1 MKTLVLFSLQVN
13 GAQGLV
19 IECWQWLPVIL
30 AVVYVAVRFILP
42 LITRKGFRNRW
53 KPVQATINLAN
64 IGSVTIRPDN
74 EIACVAHQAW
84 VEMMTRKAGL
94 LLDERNDV
102 IVEVYN
108 SWYQLFGELRKLIRS
123 IPADTIRDSDDAKK
137 LVDILMKAMNDGLR
151 PHLTR
156 WQAKFRVWYDND
168 SRERSAVAPQER
180 QRNYPEYAGLI
191 EDLKSVNVQMAQ
203 FADVLA
209 QIAHGN

>member
-1 MKTLVLFSLQVN
+1 LLIIAT
-13 GAQGLV
+13 
-19 IECWQWLPVIL
+19 I
-30 AVVYVAVRFILP
+30 VYVALRFVLP
-42 LITRKGFRNRW
+42 LTAKQGFRRRW
-53 KPVQATINLAN
+53 KPVQATVNLGN
-64 IGSVTIRPDN
+64 IGSITICPDD

-84 VEMMTRKAGL
+84 VEIMTRKAGL

-168 SRERSAVAPQER
+168 SKERGAVAPQER
-180 QRNYPEYAGLI
+180 QRDYPEYAGLI
-191 EDLKSVNVQMAQ
+191 EDLESVNVQMAQ
-203 FADVLA
+203 FADVLK
-209 QIAHGN
+209 QIAHGR

>member
-1 MKTLVLFSLQVN
+1 MNTTVLFSIQVSRS
-13 GAQGLV
+13 QGLV
-19 IECWQWLPVIL
+19 VECWPWLLII
-30 AVVYVAVRFILP
+30 ATIVYVALRFVLP
-42 LITRKGFRNRW
+42 LTAKQGFRRRW
-53 KPVQATINLAN
+53 KPVQATVNLGN
-64 IGSVTIRPDN
+64 IGSITICPDD

-84 VEMMTRKAGL
+84 VEIMTRKAGL

-168 SRERSAVAPQER
+168 SKERGAVAPQER
-180 QRNYPEYAGLI
+180 QRDYPEYAGLI
-191 EDLKSVNVQMAQ
+191 EDLESVNVQMAQ
-203 FADVLA
+203 FADVLK
-209 QIAHGN
+209 QIAHGR